1 MFKKLAVIAALSVGS
16 SAFAAEY
23 YIVVPFNKKS
33 APTSPAPAVSVSLN
47 SYSLPAATVGLT
59 YSGFNLNDLLVVTG
73 DASYVPGSA
82 TWSVV
87 SGALP
92 AGITLSANGALS
104 GTPTS
109 AGTSTFQL
117 KASYKTKEGTQTYQI
132 VVADL
137 SVALADG
144 AIPSGMLG
152 SAYSYDFNQLLSVT
166 GDPNYSASKLSWQ
179 LTGTLPNGLSFNSSN
194 GTLSGTPTVPGIS
207 SLLVRASYAS
217 KYAEKSYNLSVGA
230 DFGLFNAGEGV
241 NADRISA
248 ATPKYGRVTVGAK
261 PISSGKHYVE
271 LYARGYR
278 HQFGITTKATNDTL
292 SLSSVYPLENK
303 TDAVAA
309 YLTSV
314 SSNVFA
320 YINASAATKISG
332 PLSTCSDS
340 NCMVGLAIDADNNTV
355 TWIGPSGTIGSY
367 TVLMPKPWY
376 VTVARGNS
384 NTGGELSV
392 ELNTGQKAFTY
403 AVPNGFRPGLY

>member
-1 MFKKLAVIAALSVGS
+1 MFKKLALIAALSTS
-16 SAFAAEY
+16 SAAFAAEY
-23 YIVVPFNKKS
+23 YIVVPFNKKP
-33 APTSPAPAVSVSLN
+33 AQASPAPSISVSLN
-47 SYSLPAATVGLT
+47 SYALPAATVELT

-73 DASYVPGSA
+73 DSNYVPGSA

-92 AGITLSANGALS
+92 AGISLSTSGA
-104 GTPTS
+104 
-109 AGTSTFQL
+109 
-117 KASYKTKEGTQTYQI
+117 
-132 VVADL
+132 
-137 SVALADG
+137 
-144 AIPSGMLG
+144 
-152 SAYSYDFNQLLSVT
+152 
-166 GDPNYSASKLSWQ
+166 
-179 LTGTLPNGLSFNSSN
+179 
-194 GTLSGTPTVPGIS
+194 LSGTPTVPGIS
-207 SLLVRASYAS
+207 SFVVRANYESN
-217 KYAEKSYNLSVGA
+217 YAEKSYNLNVGA
-230 DFGLFNAGEGV
+230 DFGLFNVGEGV

-271 LYARGYR
+271 LDAKGYR

-292 SLSSVYPLENK
+292 AVSSVYPLENK

-367 TVLMPKPWY
+367 TILMPKPWY